1 MIPREFRIRL
11 LVEVGFFLFLFAAFL
26 CEALGSD
33 FCGEPGREVA
43 VRQSF
48 NLALTFSAWDSIA
61 GGLSLFAARA
71 LRRSI
76 SVTASCLL
84 IGTVA
89 ALGCF
94 AAMTFLPPGE
104 QVGPFRSALD
114 SSCFFTEGYGMM
126 FPFTWAP
133 FLVIATTFR
142 ELLTQR
148 ILRRARGD

>member
-1 MIPREFRIRL
+1 MIPREFRIRV
-11 LVEVGFFLFLFAAFL
+11 LVEVGFFLCLFAAFL
-26 CEALGSD
+26 CEGLGND
-33 FCGEPGREVA
+33 FCVAPGREVA

-48 NLALTFSAWDSIA
+48 NLAVTLSAWDSIA
-61 GGLSLFAARA
+61 AGLSLFAARA
-71 LRRSI
+71 LCRSI

-84 IGTVA
+84 VGAVA

-94 AAMTFLPPGE
+94 AAITFLPPGE
-104 QVGPFRSALD
+104 QIGPFRSALD

-133 FLVIATTFR
+133 LLVIVMTFR

-148 ILRRARGD
+148 ILRRVRGG